1 MARTNGSN
9 GSSVNDGRL
18 ATLDKT
24 IDSLIK
30 RFGEG
35 TIMRLG
41 EGHNL
46 HIQVCLLYTSRCV

>member
-1 MARTNGSN
+1 MSRTNGSN
-9 GSSVNDGRL
+9 NMDGRL

-24 IDSLIK
+24 IDSLTK

-41 EGHNL
+41 EAQHLNVQTL
-46 HIQVCLLYTSRCV
+46 SLIHI